1 MGHAAYR
8 RKALDVLFPTVRS
21 LLNRSSD
28 ERVMA
33 PGSRGIGAVFVHLSG
48 EDSDQTG
55 DAFGEPRVPRRSWS
69 RYLSNAPG
77 LVDQLV
83 ASRKDSARE
92 GGCPGGKTQA
102 TGVFLVRLRAV
113 FRSGFRLDPIKS
125 WRSESSTSCMSVSSF
140 QRTRA
145 CGSTCCESGRLC
157 AQAWQRRWEN
167 SGNFSTALFRQPV
180 FTRMVDIAPDVG
192 FRQSWYRRK
201 AGATYF
207 PKELLMIRKLRVVAE
222 VNLLPK
228 GLGSWTKLQ
237 WVGENL
243 LRKLLTITPSFLV
256 RFRPVKY
263 GIEALDILYTLVKGW
278 SVRASFWSGQWSGQ
292 TLVKLGQPWSN
303 LVEFGQSSPNS
314 WKCIPELHFK
324 GFWARWVLVGLE
336 TARSNLGQTLV
347 NPSQTWSTLVKLGQ
361 TLGNVSRTFFLGV
374 FDATRLRWIMRAGSG
389 SPRLA
394 CRHPRKSRTGTQTE
408 TNCATAVGERG
419 NRENPSGQKSS
430 HLFFVQRSLCQ
441 EMPNKEGATVITPF
455 LPHGIFSGVGAQNGT
470 ARTEPALILTTL
482 RRIKYSQEEGPGHI
496 SRAYL
501 GGNVCAKILSDPLQL
516 GPRAK
521 TLRQEVHFSYHM
533 QLSDRQELLRSSR
546 NLSQKMTPWHKEH
559 SDGLRSQDHI
569 LRTQTRLCARPVPLE
584 KVFLTRN
591 KLICEPGHIG
601 KKTHPCTTWNSR
613 IAKNLSGSSRN
624 PDRKTALK
632 RTKNTPVDSARG
644 AISHK
649 SKLGFPRIR
658 NLAKS
663 RQRKLSDGTKNVK
676 IRHRELGQI
685 CARTGTRFE
694 KKRAGSKTHFFSRT
708 AAFARRVFPARN
720 KLIREPGCV
729 GKIMTPAT
737 SWNSRFADSI
747 PRLTGI
753 LHRKSAQ
760 KQLRHPDFR
769 EP

>member
-1 MGHAAYR
+1 MQHIAGKLSTSSFQRYE
-8 RKALDVLFPTVRS
+8 VCV
-21 LLNRSSD
+21 NRSSD

-48 EDSDQTG
+48 EDSDQMG
-55 DAFGEPRVPRRSWS
+55 DAFGKPRVPRRSWS

-113 FRSGFRLDPIKS
+113 FRSGFRLDLIKS

-157 AQAWQRRWEN
+157 AQAWQRRWED

-207 PKELLMIRKLRVVAE
+207 PKVQALHRGELGFARYDPANGGRWNVPYA
-222 VNLLPK
+222 K
-228 GLGSWTKLQ
+228 GMVRERS
-237 WVGENL
+237 
-243 LRKLLTITPSFLV
+243 V
-256 RFRPVKY
+256 RF
-263 GIEALDILYTLVKGW
+263 
-278 SVRASFWSGQWSGQ
+278 SFRSGQQSGQ
-292 TLVKLGQPWSN
+292 TLVKLGQPWSK
-303 LVEFGQSSPNS
+303 FGQNSPNLREMY
-314 WKCIPELHFK
+314 PEPRFE
-324 GFWARWVLVGLE
+324 GFWARWTPVGLG
-336 TARSNLGQTLV
+336 TARSNLGQTSV
-347 NPSQTWSTLVKLGQ
+347 NPGQTWSTLVKPWEMCPGP
-361 TLGNVSRTFFLGV
+361 SSLGV
-374 FDATRLRWIMRAGSG
+374 FDATRLRWIIRAGSG
-389 SPRLA
+389 SPRHA
-394 CRHPRKSRTGTQTE
+394 CRHSRKSCGSSRFACQSSPRVQMDIPKVENDRT
-408 TNCATAVGERG
+408 R
-419 NRENPSGQKSS
+419 
-430 HLFFVQRSLCQ
+430 
-441 EMPNKEGATVITPF
+441 TP
-455 LPHGIFSGVGAQNGT
+455 IDDQFSPIRPT
-470 ARTEPALILTTL
+470 
-482 RRIKYSQEEGPGHI
+482 
-496 SRAYL
+496 AYL
-501 GGNVCAKILSDPLQL
+501 GGNVCAKILSDPQQL

-521 TLRQEVHFSYHM
+521 TLRQEVHFSYHT

-559 SDGLRSQDHI
+559 SDGLLFARSY
-569 LRTQTRLCARPVPLE
+569 LANPSSPLCKACTVE

-591 KLICEPGHIG
+591 KLIHEPRCVG
-601 KKTHPCTTWNSR
+601 KKTHSCTTWNSR
-613 IAKNLSGSSRN
+613 IAKILSGPSRN

-632 RTKNTPVDSARG
+632 RTKNTPA
-644 AISHK
+644 A
-649 SKLGFPRIR
+649 
-658 NLAKS
+658 LA
-663 RQRKLSDGTKNVK
+663 RQRKLFAD
-676 IRHRELGQI
+676 RELGQI

-729 GKIMTPAT
+729 GKMTTPAT
-737 SWNSRFADSI
+737 TWNSRFAGSI

-753 LHRKSAQ
+753 FAGKVHEKTAPDD
-760 KQLRHPDFR
+760 PDFR